1 MQRRTSRGRE
11 SGYEMDAETPASTK
25 AAETTLENKGS
36 TPILHNAAAS
46 TQADPATEDHDDKYL
61 TGWKLHALSAAL
73 WISLFLSTFETT
85 IVSTSLV
92 SITNALNGF
101 ILRDW
106 IVTSY
111 LLTYTG
117 NLLHHHSR
125 IIADSKLSDV
135 FGKKTMLL
143 LALLIFTLFSG
154 LCGAANNVVDLIIL
168 RAL

>member
-1 MQRRTSRGRE
+1 MAAAPKPTKTS
-11 SGYEMDAETPASTK
+11 
-25 AAETTLENKGS
+25 LQNKGS

-46 TQADPATEDHDDKYL
+46 SPEADPEEDNDGKKYL
-61 TGWKLHALSAAL
+61 TGWKLHSLSAAL
-73 WISLFLSTFETT
+73 WISLFLSTLETT

-117 NLLHHHSR
+117 FLT
-125 IIADSKLSDV
+125 IYAKLSDV

-154 LCGAANNVVDLIIL
+154 LCGAASNVVDL
-168 RAL
+168 